1 MPADRDRSLILSGG
15 TVRTFDDAGTVAEAI
30 GIERGSVRVVGTT
43 AEVAAALPGVPVID
57 LAGRTVLPGFIDAH
71 AHIELSTMAER
82 LWVDVRFCDPA
93 AALERIAA
101 AAAVAAPGEWI
112 VGQGTFGQRLP
123 TREELDLAA
132 PGHPVLVRESMHLL
146 AASSVALAAAG
157 IDRTYAAP
165 HDSRVL
171 RRPDGEPTGEVREGF
186 DLFPRPRPSVE
197 WLVAAFPDVTRTLF
211 VEHGVT
217 TICELPASI
226 EGVQAWKQLQQ
237 DGRLPCRLILNPIL
251 APGHQPIVRSL
262 DEFLE
267 LGATTGWSDPWL
279 MLGALKLFVDGGD
292 FVSGFYRRQLSGP
305 PQEWGILNFHLG
317 ELVAIL
323 TGCRKQGVQAWMH
336 AIGDA
341 AQDIALAAVEEVNR
355 GMPASDHRTRI
366 EHIGNH
372 VFDPGQID
380 RIARAG
386 VVPVPNAVF
395 IFQEEDDLV
404 GSWPEGS
411 KFYPFRSLVEQG
423 LATPGNSDCAG
434 TQPFAANP
442 WFAIHSMLVRR
453 TKGGAVLS
461 RDERVDLRTA
471 VETYTRYA
479 AYAAFEESSRGS
491 LEVGKLGD
499 LAVYPDDPFDLE
511 DELVLAVD
519 PDLTVIGG
527 DVVFDRSQPAARTSA
542 SQSSGLAESKPSVR
556 WPSPG

>member
-1 MPADRDRSLILSGG
+1 RIRAVG
-15 TVRTFDDAGTVAEAI
+15 AVAE
-30 GIERGSVRVVGTT
+30 VT
-43 AEVAAALPGVPVID
+43 AALPDAPVID
-57 LAGRTVLPGFIDAH
+57 LAGRTVLPGLIDAH

-93 AALERIAA
+93 VALERIAA
-101 AAAVAAPGEWI
+101 AAATAGRGEWI

-123 TREELDLAA
+123 TREELDRAA

-146 AASSVALAAAG
+146 AASSAALAAAG
-157 IDRTYAAP
+157 IDRAYAAP

-171 RRPDGEPTGEVREGF
+171 RGPDGEPTGEVREGF

-197 WLVAAFPDVTRTLF
+197 WLVEAFPDVTRTLF

-217 TICELPASI
+217 TICELPAGI
-226 EGVQAWKQLQQ
+226 EGVQAWKQLQRE
-237 DGRLPCRLILNPIL
+237 GRLPCRLILNPIL
-251 APGHQPIVRSL
+251 APGHQPTVSSV

-267 LGATTGWSDPWL
+267 LATTGGWSDPWL
-279 MLGALKLFVDGGD
+279 KLGALKLFVDGGD
-292 FVSGFYRRQLSGP
+292 FVSGFYRRQLSRP

-323 TGCRKQGVQAWMH
+323 TACRKHGVQVWMH

-341 AQDIALAAVEEVNR
+341 AQDIALAAVEQVNVA
-355 GMPASDHRTRI
+355 MPPSDHRTRI

-372 VFDPGQID
+372 VFDPGQIE

-404 GSWPEGS
+404 GSWPMGS
-411 KFYPFRSLVEQG
+411 TFYPFRSLIERG

-461 RDERVDLRTA
+461 PEERVDLRTA
-471 VETYTRYA
+471 IETYTRHA
-479 AYAAFEESSRGS
+479 AYAAFEESSLGT
-491 LEVGKLGD
+491 LEVGKFGD
-499 LAVYPDDPFDLE
+499 LAVYPDDPFDVE
-511 DELVLAVD
+511 DELILAVD
-519 PDLTVIGG
+519 PDLTVVGG
-527 DVVFDRSQPAARTSA
+527 EVVFDRSQPSPRDAAI
-542 SQSSGLAESKPSVR
+542 QSSGLADANPSVR
-556 WPSPG
+556 WPSSG